1 MLPVPMVKVKVTIP
15 DALVLSFAVT
25 VTLEVVVA
33 VGVPE
38 ISPEELMLSPA
49 GRPVAVKVSAKPPES
64 VAWICVL
71 TGVPTVPFC
80 APGLVT
86 VTVLPV
92 LGLTTQVKVADP
104 CAPVPSVAVT
114 VTLEVPWVVGV
125 PVICPEE
132 LMLSPAGRPVAEKVS
147 VCPDAES
154 VAWTCTGV
162 IAVPTLLVWLA
173 GWVTVTVF
181 PVLPPAGVQVTEDA
195 GEWVPL

>member
-1 MLPVPMVKVKVTIP
+1 MVKVKVTIP
-15 DALVLSFAVT
+15 DAPVLSFAVT

-38 ISPEELMLSPA
+38 IS
-49 GRPVAVKVSAKPPES
+49 
-64 VAWICVL
+64 
-71 TGVPTVPFC
+71 
-80 APGLVT
+80 
-86 VTVLPV
+86 
-92 LGLTTQVKVADP
+92 
-104 CAPVPSVAVT
+104 
-114 VTLEVPWVVGV
+114 
-125 PVICPEE
+125 PEE

-181 PVLPPAGVQVTEDA
+181 PLLLLPVGVQVTEDA
-195 GEWVPL
+195 GVWVPL